1 MINVVLVCGSVY
13 ISSYLSIVV
22 RRASYLVMS
31 FVSAERLYAI
41 LRPFHIRQFFL
52 TRYPVTVT
60 FCTYLFSA
68 TWHVYM
74 LTKSS
79 IKTVSAH
86 TVQAIVMDTSLLF
99 FVSLVRKLFLMTR
112 PKRRLI
118 LLDLSLCRKQKI
130 EKKTPPPPSLS
141 YTHALTQTLYIRT
154 PLPQATAC
162 RDCLCRY
169 GTLGQVSRYTDS
181 STRTATKPTLTSQT
195 VSARRLPS
203 S

>member
-1 MINVVLVCGSVY
+1 MLLDVFIKFINLNFVRDFVTNVVLVCGSVY

-41 LRPFHIRQFFL
+41 LRPFHIREFFL

-60 FCTYLFSA
+60 LCTYLFSA

-86 TVQAIVMDTSLLF
+86 TAQAIVMDTSLVF
-99 FVSLVRKLFLMTR
+99 FVSLVRKW
-112 PKRRLI
+112 
-118 LLDLSLCRKQKI
+118 
-130 EKKTPPPPSLS
+130 
-141 YTHALTQTLYIRT
+141 
-154 PLPQATAC
+154 
-162 RDCLCRY
+162 
-169 GTLGQVSRYTDS
+169 
-181 STRTATKPTLTSQT
+181 T
-195 VSARRLPS
+195 VLQNEELRVFCQSFPYRS
-203 S
+203 